1 MIIGNFNY
9 NKAQDTYTGEI
20 ATLSGATR
28 KLVFKPSEAT
38 GDKVPQYRVLGPSKA
53 GDIEF
58 GAAWKKRSDEGRD
71 YLSVKLD
78 DPALANADQLRA
90 GDVQPRGFPSGVV
103 ARQPQE
109 GRLIRLGRGGP
120 QGPPFGS
127 CPAKSG
133 VSEKLS

>member
-38 GDKVPQYRVLGPSKA
+38 GDKVPQYRVLGPQQGRRYRVWRRVEKA
-53 GDIEF
+53 QRRRPGIPLGQARRS
-58 GAAWKKRSDEGRD
+58 GAG
-71 YLSVKLD
+71 
-78 DPALANADQLRA
+78 NADQLRA

-103 ARQPQE
+103 ARQPQK

-133 VSEKLS
+133 VL